1 MKKTRAPGGGRKP
14 LTPTEP
20 TVKVAVTLLA
30 SQVEAT
36 TQLGNG
42 NLSAGIRKAINMYSR
57 RQHLINAIANQIDL
71 ILDQPELIEAKNKAG
86 FTVDVRWQDGEYV
99 SDSDWTRVNDIHL
112 SPDELQQAIQIA
124 SR

>member
-14 LTPTEP
+14 LYTEK
-20 TVKVAVTLLA
+20 TTKVAVTLLPN
-30 SQVEAT
+30 QVEAMK
-36 TQLGNG
+36 QLGND

-71 ILDQPELIEAKNKAG
+71 ILDQPDLIEAKNKAG

-99 SDSDWTRVNDIHL
+99 SDSDWTRVSDIHL